1 MDNTWKQRVVPGDM
15 VFVVVGQ
22 WKRPGRRQVGDH
34 HPGAP
39 RLLQGSLTICWAM
52 VPVPSPSRGGGLV
65 NTGDWRGRRP
75 APVVVV
81 GEVLPVGALHART
94 MIVKIMYDKRG
105 VSFMTSAVYLV

>member
-1 MDNTWKQRVVPGDM
+1 MVVPGDM

-22 WKRPGRRQVGDH
+22 WNRPGRRQVGDH

-52 VPVPSPSRGGGLV
+52 VPVPSSGGGGGGGGLV

-75 APVVVV
+75 APVVV
-81 GEVLPVGALHART
+81 GEVLPVGALHAST

-105 VSFMTSAVYLV
+105 VSFMTSAVGE

>member
-1 MDNTWKQRVVPGDM
+1 METVVPGDM

-22 WKRPGRRQVGDH
+22 WKRPGGRQPVGDH

-52 VPVPSPSRGGGLV
+52 VPVPSSGGGGGGLV
-65 NTGDWRGRRP
+65 NTGDWRGRP
-75 APVVVV
+75 APVVV
-81 GEVLPVGALHART
+81 GEVLPVGALHAST

-105 VSFMTSAVYLV
+105 VSFMTSAVGE